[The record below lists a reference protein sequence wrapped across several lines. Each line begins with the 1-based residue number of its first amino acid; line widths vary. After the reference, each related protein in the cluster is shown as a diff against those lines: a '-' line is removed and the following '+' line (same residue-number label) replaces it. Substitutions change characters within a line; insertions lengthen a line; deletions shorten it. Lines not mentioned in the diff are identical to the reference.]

1 MMSFKTLQ
9 YKGEH
14 TKIGSLQRA
23 LVKKQW
29 NFFFDCISRCFL
41 NKVSGFDALPS
52 GSLQIPYSLIH
63 DTPLNYGEFIL
74 AMLAVKKEDKTGYIC
89 YTHFLQ
95 LIFNH
100 FYHDYT
106 FENDELIPIFK
117 IAELGIKTLING
129 DNKTGFNHQCVV
141 PNMQPADKSPKKS
154 ARVNTDISSVPHK
167 TATPV
172 SESSPN
178 LKDALQSEEE
188 NVADLLTKLKSQSQ
202 PQASTEDQMYTVE

>member
-141 PNMQPADKSPKKS
+141 PNMVRHILQKRLPSKFCLDATGPSP
-154 ARVNTDISSVPHK
+154 SVIDAA
-167 TATPV
+167 TLDSTPV
-172 SESSPN
+172 SNHSIPPKHS
-178 LKDALQSEEE
+178 
-188 NVADLLTKLKSQSQ
+188 TK
-202 PQASTEDQMYTVE
+202 